1 MSKSPNAL
9 VWLLLSWLHHH
20 CSTCGPRRC
29 ALAHLLHEPVPVI
42 DGLLNLTLVY
52 NEGAAFSFL
61 SDAGGWQRW
70 FFSHHC
76 IRGERVAGGLA
87 GAHTTQ

>member
-9 VWLLLSWLHHH
+9 VWLLLSAFIIIADQTSKLAILERFQLHD
-20 CSTCGPRRC
+20 TY
-29 ALAHLLHEPVPVI
+29 AVV

-61 SDAGGWQRW
+61 SDAGGWQRD
-70 FFSHHC
+70 
-76 IRGERVAGGLA
+76 RR
-87 GAHTTQ
+87 AHV